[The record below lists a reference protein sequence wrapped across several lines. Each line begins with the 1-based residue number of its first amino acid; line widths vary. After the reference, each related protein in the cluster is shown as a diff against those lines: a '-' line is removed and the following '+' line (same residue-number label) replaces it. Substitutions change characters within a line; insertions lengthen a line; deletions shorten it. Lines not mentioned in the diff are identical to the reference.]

1 MELTF
6 EIPGK
11 CEIRARKPTLSEFLV
26 ISDKLTAAY
35 GDGKRPND
43 FMDDGDDEIA
53 KLITS
58 PSKREF
64 YELMEDFPT
73 LPIKIWSAL
82 KENCGENVEVSLEEN
97 LTEQE
102 LSAFGKRC
110 IAVTVKGLE
119 SEDSKRFVMR
129 KIPRSGIKILL
140 RDNGDKGTL
149 TANAISQVTKEC
161 IISENKMEA
170 LALFEKFP
178 LVAMKFGMH
187 LVSASNANV
196 ELLLKKA

>member
-11 CEIRARKPTLSEFLV
+11 CEIKARKPTLSEFLV

-35 GDGKRPND
+35 GDGKRPDD

-58 PSKREF
+58 PARRDF

-73 LPIKIWSAL
+73 LPIKIWAAL
-82 KENCGENVEVSLEEN
+82 KESCGENVEVFLEEN

-102 LSAFGKRC
+102 LSSFGKRC
-110 IAVTVKGLE
+110 IAVTMKDPETGE
-119 SEDSKRFVMR
+119 AKRFVMR
-129 KIPRSGIKILL
+129 KISRPGIKVLL

-149 TANAISQVTKEC
+149 TASAISQITRESIV
-161 IISENKMEA
+161 SENKAEA
-170 LALFEKFP
+170 LVLFDKFP
-178 LVAMKFGMH
+178 LVAMRFGMH

-196 ELLLKKA
+196 EVLLKKA